1 MLLLYTVNSDIS
13 LTDVRLI
20 FYFDLLEDQLRNDNS
35 IRSNIP
41 YQNEMLKKIKPK
53 HVSIDDILE
62 ARSERRKNVRLM
74 LKRTRKISEWFYIK
88 EYTELELSW

>member
-1 MLLLYTVNSDIS
+1 
-13 LTDVRLI
+13 
-20 FYFDLLEDQLRNDNS
+20 
-35 IRSNIP
+35 
-41 YQNEMLKKIKPK
+41 MLKKIKPK